1 MWRVPLAD
9 ACPLHTKVEAPGT
22 IIDDADMPAAG
33 SDSDQGVPSQTVDEE
48 HLSEAV
54 TEALLASG

>member
-1 MWRVPLAD
+1 MAD
-9 ACPLHTKVEAPGT
+9 ACPFHTKVETPST
-22 IIDDADMPAAG
+22 IIEDEAMPAAG

-48 HLSEAV
+48 HLGEAV